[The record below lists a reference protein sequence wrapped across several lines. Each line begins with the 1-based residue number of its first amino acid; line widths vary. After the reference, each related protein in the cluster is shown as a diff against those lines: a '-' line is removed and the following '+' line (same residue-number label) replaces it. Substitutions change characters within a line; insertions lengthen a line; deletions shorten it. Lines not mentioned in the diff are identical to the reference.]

1 MQELGPVGEL
11 RYVTSPA
18 NHRFPVWT
26 RGNAG
31 EVYPEVFY
39 PLTWSV
45 SADSG
50 EAAMRRAV
58 LRTGLIRERDL
69 EGQRFSLT
77 AVFGGYAY
85 LNLSIQR
92 VIARRMIGAKVED
105 VEQAYLGNSDVV
117 PPYRPQRGDRN
128 LLCSLRGLAH
138 TLRVLRTTELPEL
151 EADQQEV
158 EAFRAGLP
166 DPATASDTQL
176 RTTTQAFMPMF
187 ERLFETHLFVS
198 GATAIPVGALANLCE
213 RQLGDRSLHMTL
225 LGGIGDV
232 ESAAPSWALW
242 DLGRIVRAE
251 PALTAAFDA
260 GIGGLHDRLRTLP
273 EAAGFL
279 SAFDDFLAEHGC
291 RGPNEW
297 ETACHSWATNTELP
311 LALIDRLRGA
321 DDAQAPALQQARLAA
336 EREQLTTDIEGRLGW
351 AQRGNFRR
359 TLRAAH
365 LWSQSRERSK
375 TTVIRAIHELRL
387 ASWELGR
394 RCAERAGPDA
404 QADDIWFLLDDEV
417 DEHLVDPT
425 RFASVIADRRATRAQ
440 LAELEPPFFFD
451 GIQPN
456 PDEWRRR
463 DRTAT
468 SVEVGE
474 ELNGIAGC
482 PGTATGRARVV
493 TDPADPTALGPGDV
507 LIAPITDPSWTPL
520 FLAASAVVV
529 DVGAELSHAVI
540 VSRELGIPCVV
551 SATDA
556 TRRIPDG
563 ALIEVDGTHGTVRI
577 LEGEPAPG

>member
-1 MQELGPVGEL
+1 MQELGPVGDL
-11 RYVTSPA
+11 RYMTSPA

-39 PLTWSV
+39 PLSWSV
-45 SADSG
+45 AADAG
-50 EAAMRRAV
+50 EAAMRRAA
-58 LRTGLIRERDL
+58 LRTGLLRERDL
-69 EGQRFSLT
+69 AGQRFSFT
-77 AVFGGYAY
+77 AVYGGYSY

-105 VEQAYLGNSDVV
+105 VERSYLGNADVV

-128 LLCSLRGLAH
+128 LWCSLRGLAY

-151 EADQQEV
+151 AADQREV
-158 EAFRAGLP
+158 EAFRASLP
-166 DPATASDTQL
+166 DPATSSDAEL
-176 RTTTQAFMPMF
+176 RGTTQAFMPMF

-225 LGGIGDV
+225 LAGIGDV
-232 ESAAPSWALW
+232 ESAAPSWTLW
-242 DLGRIVRAE
+242 ELGRIVRDE
-251 PALTAAFDA
+251 PAVDAAFDA
-260 GIGGLHDRLRTLP
+260 GVSGLHDRLRALP
-273 EAAGFL
+273 EAAAFL
-279 SAFDDFLAEHGC
+279 GAFDDFLAEHGC

-297 ETACHSWATNTELP
+297 ETACHSWGTNPELS
-311 LALIDRLRGA
+311 LALVDRLRGA
-321 DDAQAPALQQARLAA
+321 DDSQAPGLQQARLAA
-336 EREQLTTDIEGRLGW
+336 EREELTADIERRLSRL
-351 AQRGNFRR
+351 QRGNFRR

-365 LWSQSRERSK
+365 LWSQSRERTK

-387 ASWELGR
+387 ASWELGQ
-394 RCAERAGPDA
+394 RCADRAGDGA
-404 QADDIWFLLDDEV
+404 QADDIWFLLDEEV
-417 DEHLVDPT
+417 DGYLADPAS
-425 RFASVIADRRATRAQ
+425 FAETIAERRAAREQ
-440 LAELEPPFFFD
+440 LSELEPPFFFD
-451 GIQPN
+451 GIQPD
-456 PDEWRRR
+456 PAHWRRR
-463 DRTAT
+463 DRTA
-468 SVEVGE
+468 EAAAAGE
-474 ELNGIAGC
+474 QLDGIAGC

-493 TDPADPTALGPGDV
+493 TDAADPTALGPGDV
-507 LIAPITDPSWTPL
+507 LVAPITDPSWTPL

-563 ALIEVDGTHGTVRI
+563 AWVEVDGTHGTVRV
-577 LEGEPAPG
+577 LDGEPAPG